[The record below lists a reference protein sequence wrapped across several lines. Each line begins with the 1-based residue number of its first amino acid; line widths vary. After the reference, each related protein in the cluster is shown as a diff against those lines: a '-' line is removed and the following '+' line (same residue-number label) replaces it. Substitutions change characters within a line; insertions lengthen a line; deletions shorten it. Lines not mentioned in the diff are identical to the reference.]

1 MNRLFKI
8 FILFLVALSLV
19 FSFCACT
26 QKVEAPDS
34 AEDADS
40 SVSVQKVTLNKTK
53 LELTSGDSFQ
63 LVATVT
69 PEGASQEVKWTV
81 NKDGKSYASVT
92 SDGKVKVSNTGN
104 DSVSAIISATSV
116 SDPTKKAS
124 CSITIKVA
132 PPAKFTVSEI
142 GMVTAGPGENSSESM
157 IISWHSPSEGSFL
170 EYTDADGE
178 EFTNTV
184 ANADCSEAL
193 STAKWA
199 DTATHYRCK
208 VTLEGLTPGSTYKY
222 RINDGSG
229 NYSDVATFRT
239 AEADTTSFQF
249 MWLSDLHA
257 PKGGTTYI
265 RRVEELIDLANKKDG
280 VDLDFCLFTGDMVN
294 KGQIYRHWQ
303 YWSDSKLLNDMT
315 YAFVCGN
322 HDYYPYYSKDRTT
335 NAYYKDVCAFPAN
348 NEAGGK
354 TVLDSNY
361 WFIWNRVLFVC
372 IDNFTSEGS
381 ETRNLSGAAEKNQRD
396 WFKAVLDSIPTS
408 NYDYLIYCQHL
419 PLFIDDEPCEYG
431 QYEDWYELFDEYK
444 VDFALSSDEHA
455 YTRTNPL
462 FNDTKQE
469 LTDGKVTTGTVYMTS
484 YETEGA
490 SIGTASNKSTAQN
503 GGKYAAF
510 YGGGGVGGGVYFTV
524 TPTEM
529 TMHLICAGGVEK
541 DTITV
546 LKKDRSGI

>member
-1 MNRLFKI
+1 MNRIYKGLV
-8 FILFLVALSLV
+8 LFLIALSVV
-19 FSFCACT
+19 FTFCACT
-26 QKVEAPDS
+26 QKGEAPGS
-34 AEDADS
+34 AAVE
-40 SVSVQKVTLNKTK
+40 KVTLNKKT
-53 LELTSGDSFQ
+53 LELTSGESFQ
-63 LVATVT
+63 LVATVS
-69 PEGASQEVKWTV
+69 PEGASQEVKWAV
-81 NKDGKSYASVT
+81 SSGKDYASV
-92 SDGKVKVSNTGN
+92 SADGKVKVTNTGN
-104 DSVSAIISATSV
+104 SSATAKVTATSV
-116 SDPTKKAS
+116 ADPTKKAT
-124 CSITIKVA
+124 CTITVKIGL
-132 PPAKFTVSEI
+132 PSKFTLSKI
-142 GMVTAGPGENSSESM
+142 GMVTAGPGENASESM
-157 IISWHSPSEGSFL
+157 IISWHSPANGSFL

-178 EFTNTV
+178 TFTNAV
-184 ANADCSEAL
+184 ANADCNEAL

-208 VTLEGLTPGSTYKY
+208 VTLEGLSAGSTYKY

-229 NYSDVATFRT
+229 NYTDVATFRT
-239 AEADTTSFQF
+239 AEADTTDFQF
-249 MWLSDLHA
+249 MWLSDLHTG
-257 PKGGTTYI
+257 KYGSNYI
-265 RRVEELIDLANKKDG
+265 KRVEELIDLANAKDG

-322 HDYYPYYSKDRTT
+322 HDYYPYDSKDRTT
-335 NAYYKDVCAFPAN
+335 NAYFKDACAFPAN
-348 NEAGGK
+348 NTAGGK

-372 IDNFTSEGS
+372 IDNFTSEGT
-381 ETRNLSGAAEKNQRD
+381 ETQKLAGASLSAQKD

-408 NYDYLIYCQHL
+408 DYDYLIYCQHL
-419 PLFIDDEPCEYG
+419 PFFIDDEPCSYG
-431 QYEDWYELFDEYK
+431 QYTDWRDLFDEYK

-462 FNDTKQE
+462 LNDAKQE

-484 YETEGA
+484 YETEGS
-490 SIGTASNKSTAQN
+490 SIGTASNQSAKKN

-529 TMHLICAGGVEK
+529 TMHLICANGVEK
-541 DTITV
+541 DSVAV
-546 LKKDRSGI
+546 LKKTR

>member
-19 FSFCACT
+19 FTFCACT

-81 NKDGKSYASVT
+81 NKDGKDYASVT

-104 DSVSAIISATSV
+104 SSASAIISATSV
-116 SDPTKKAS
+116 ADPTKKAS

-132 PPAKFTVSEI
+132 PPAKYTLSGI
-142 GMVTAGPGENSSESM
+142 GMVTAGPGENASDSM
-157 IISWHSPSEGSFL
+157 IISWHSPSQGSFL

-178 EFTNTV
+178 TYTNTV
-184 ANADCSEAL
+184 ANADCNEVL

-208 VTLEGLTPGSTYKY
+208 VTLEGLSAGSTYKY

-229 NYSDVATFRT
+229 NYTDVATFRT
-239 AEADTTSFQF
+239 AEADTTDFQF
-249 MWLSDLHA
+249 MWLSDLHTG
-257 PKGGTTYI
+257 KYGDNYI
-265 RRVEELIDLANKKDG
+265 KRVDELIDFANEKEG
-280 VDLDFCLFTGDMVN
+280 VDVDFCLFTGDMVN
-294 KGQIYRHWQ
+294 KGQIYKHWDN
-303 YWSDSKLLNDMT
+303 WSASKLMSDMT

-322 HDYYPYYSKDRTT
+322 HDYYPYGSKDRTT
-335 NAYYKDVCAFPAN
+335 NAYYKDVCAFPTN
-348 NEAGGK
+348 NTAGGK

-372 IDNFTSEGS
+372 IDNFTSEGT
-381 ETRNLSGAAEKNQRD
+381 ETQKLDGASISAQKA
-396 WFKAVLDSIPTS
+396 WFKAVLDSIPTAD
-408 NYDYLIYCQHL
+408 YDYLIYAQHL
-419 PLFIDDEPCEYG
+419 PFFIDDEPCSYG
-431 QYEDWYELFDEYK
+431 QYTDWRALFDEYK

-462 FNDTKQE
+462 LNDTKQE

-484 YETEGA
+484 FETEGS
-490 SIGTASNKSTAQN
+490 SIGSASNQSAKKN

-529 TMHLICAGGVEK
+529 TMHLICANGVEK
-541 DTITV
+541 DSVTV
-546 LKKDRSGI
+546 LKKTR